1 MIGSKLKILIV
12 RNYPNYIEVGP
23 NATYNIQEL
32 GLASALVRKGHICD
46 IVFWTNGEEHDVR
59 YDVPGSSSTIT
70 IFYRRAFTVLKNAI
84 YNLAPLF
91 DQYDILQPAEY
102 NQLESLFLAITRPNQ
117 TVVYHGQYFGEEN
130 RRYNTWC
137 KYFDLFGIPLYKL
150 KKTMFLTKSKMAAE
164 YLAGK
169 GINSSLVTAPGVGI
183 NSDVLDG
190 SPTDKSELLGAHD
203 RIRLLYVGGFMPRR
217 HLELIGQIA
226 LRLKRMGTDCE
237 IVAIGSAKDEYGL
250 SVIDNY
256 KKWGLADSFIHI
268 PSLEQKALKS
278 IYCNCDFFLFP
289 STYEIFGMVLL
300 EAMHYGLPVISYPN
314 GGSSMLIEDGVNGFV
329 LNNLD
334 PEAWANKI
342 VDVLNDTDHRARL
355 SANASNT
362 VSSHFT
368 WDALADSFIDQY
380 NKRLSVK

>member
-32 GLASALVRKGHICD
+32 GLASALVRKGHVCD
-46 IVFWTNGEEHDVR
+46 IVFWTNGEERDIR
-59 YDVPGSSSTIT
+59 YEVPGSSSTIT
-70 IFYRRAFTVLKNAI
+70 IFYRKAFTIFKNAI

-102 NQLESLFLAITRPNQ
+102 NQLESLFLAISRPHQ
-117 TVVYHGQYFGEEN
+117 TVVYHGQYYGEDN

-137 KYFDLFGIPLYKL
+137 KYFDFFGVPLYKL
-150 KKTMFLTKSKMAAE
+150 KKTMFLTKSTMAAE
-164 YLAGK
+164 YLTDK
-169 GINSSLVTAPGVGI
+169 GIDSSLVSAPGVGI

-190 SPTDKSELLGAHD
+190 SPTDKSDLLGAHD

-226 LRLKRMGTDCE
+226 LKLKQLGTDCE
-237 IVAIGSAKDEYGL
+237 IVAVGSAGDEYGL
-250 SVIDNY
+250 SVIN
-256 KKWGLADSFIHI
+256 KFKQWGLSDSFIHI
-268 PSLEQKALKS
+268 PSMEQKALRS
-278 IYCNCDFFLFP
+278 IYCSCDFFLFP

-300 EAMHYGLPVISYPN
+300 EAMHYGMPVISYPN

-329 LNNLD
+329 LDNLNPD
-334 PEAWANKI
+334 AWVNKI
-342 VDVLNDTDHRARL
+342 VDVLNNTELRARL
-355 SANASNT
+355 GANAAST
-362 VSSHFT
+362 VNSHFT
-368 WDALADSFIDQY
+368 WDALVDSFIDQY
-380 NKRLSVK
+380 KNRLNVK

>member
-169 GINSSLVTAPGVGI
+169 GIDSSLVTAPGVGI

-355 SANASNT
+355 SANASNI